1 MGTLHSLVRRKSSK
15 SHTTTVLFNLVPL
28 YVVSDY
34 VSISRLSPTPM
45 NNDVPPTS
53 ATPVPSVSLPE
64 AQPPQDPVAL
74 TSFMASTV
82 ETMRQMGTAM
92 QLLLANYA
100 VLSSAPQPTTT
111 PSTTPQPQPERKLPP
126 GVKPP
131 TPSRFD
137 GADRRKTPTWL
148 EQTKQTLLLAGWT
161 LTDPTSI
168 AYTASFL
175 TGKAHQWWDTEMRT
189 CPDDHPHKA
198 SAGFATWTDFATAA
212 LDALG
217 EDRRQDRARERL
229 LKLTQSSSVLS
240 YGERF
245 TALMNLL
252 PNMHADDARFFYLR
266 GLKPGILSIITGKFQ
281 VTSTWQE
288 IHALAMSADSIR
300 LPLSTSNRFN
310 SLSRPEPLD
319 PMDIGNINTSSHPSA
334 SSSRT
339 SSPAPHYTRDRP
351 ATPARPRKLTDAER
365 ERLKAKGACFR
376 CREVGHMAD
385 DPKCPMNALPKNRYQ
400 RSPGRSSTRGTSPS
414 SKN

>member
-1 MGTLHSLVRRKSSK
+1 M
-15 SHTTTVLFNLVPL
+15 
-28 YVVSDY
+28 
-34 VSISRLSPTPM
+34 
-45 NNDVPPTS
+45 
-53 ATPVPSVSLPE
+53 ATP
-64 AQPPQDPVAL
+64 DPTAL
-74 TSFMASTV
+74 TSFMTTTV

-92 QLLLANYA
+92 QLLLVNYA
-100 VLSSAPQPTTT
+100 ANASAPK
-111 PSTTPQPQPERKLPP
+111 PSTTPSATPEPQPERKLPP

-161 LTDPTSI
+161 LSDPTSI

-189 CPDDHPHKA
+189 CPDDHPHKT

-229 LKLTQSSSVLS
+229 LKLTQTSSVLS

-252 PNMHADDARFFYLR
+252 PNMHPDDARFFYLR
-266 GLKPGILSIITGKFQ
+266 GLKPSILSIITGKFQ
-281 VTSTWQE
+281 PTSTWQE

-300 LPLSTSNRFN
+300 LPLSTYNRFQG
-310 SLSRPEPLD
+310 LSRPEPND
-319 PMDIGNINTSSHPSA
+319 PMDIGNINASSHSSA
-334 SSSRT
+334 TSSRT
-339 SSPAPHYTRDRP
+339 SSPVPRRNRDRP
-351 ATPARPRKLTDAER
+351 ATPARPRLAKLTDAER
-365 ERLKAKGACFR
+365 ERLKAQGACFR
-376 CREVGHMAD
+376 CRKVGHMAG
-385 DPKCPMNALPKNRYQ
+385 DPKCSMNSLPENRYQ
-400 RSPGRSSTRGTSPS
+400 RSPGRSPARGTSPS
-414 SKN
+414 SSKN